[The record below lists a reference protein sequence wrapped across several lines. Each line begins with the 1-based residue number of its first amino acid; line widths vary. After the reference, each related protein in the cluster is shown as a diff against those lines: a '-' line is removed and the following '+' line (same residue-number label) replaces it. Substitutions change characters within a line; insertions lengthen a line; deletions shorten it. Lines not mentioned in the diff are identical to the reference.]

1 MTIEEKS
8 FLKLKGEKRAQWRG
22 MYKKVKDDHEG
33 EYQRL
38 LSRQDKIRQNR
49 PETRPRQKEA
59 IRDEEEREEKEGKK
73 EGATGGERRDFMGG
87 QRGFPSTKRIR

>member
-1 MTIEEKS
+1 
-8 FLKLKGEKRAQWRG
+8 

-33 EYQRL
+33 EYQRIFFP
-38 LSRQDKIRQNR
+38 DKTRQNR

-59 IRDEEEREEKEGKK
+59 IRDEEEREEKKGKK
-73 EGATGGERRDFMGG
+73 EGASGGERRDFMGG